1 MLLYGTAVLAGVVT
15 AISPCAYPVLP
26 IVFAGGVSGG
36 RRRPYA
42 IIAGLVAT
50 FVVSL
55 VALTW
60 ILDRLGLPND
70 LLRNIAI
77 ALLFVVAATLIVPQL
92 GRWLERPLAGLSR
105 RPAGDLGGG
114 FVLGA
119 SLGLVFAPCG
129 GPILSAVAGETAS
142 TSGSQRFGLALAYAL
157 GAAVPLLL
165 IAVAAKRSSERLRAF
180 RGHVGRLRVA
190 LGVVIGA
197 AALLIALGVDS
208 SLQRLIG
215 DYTHGL
221 QTAER
226 SCSVRTRLHQRCV
239 SSVGPGLDNFG
250 RAPNFTGISAWINS
264 RPLTTKKLRGK
275 VVLVDFWT

>member
-1 MLLYGTAVLAGVVT
+1 MLLYGTAVLAGIVT

-26 IVFAGGVSGG
+26 IVFAGGASGG
-36 RRRPYA
+36 QRRPYA
-42 IIAGLVAT
+42 IIAGLVTT

-55 VALTW
+55 LALTW
-60 ILDRLGLPND
+60 LLDRLGLPND
-70 LLRNIAI
+70 LLHNIAL
-77 ALLFVVAATLIVPQL
+77 ALLFVVAATLIVPPL
-92 GRWLERPLAGLSR
+92 GLWLERPLARLSR

-142 TSGSQRFGLALAYAL
+142 TSGWQRFGLALAYAL

-165 IAVAAKRSSERLRAF
+165 IAVGARRSSERLRAF
-180 RGHVGRLRVA
+180 RAHIAQLRVA
-190 LGVVIGA
+190 LGVVIAA

-221 QTAER
+221 QAAER
-226 SCSVRTRLHQRCV
+226 SCSVRQRLHQRCV
-239 SSVGPGLDNFG
+239 SSPGAGLENFG
-250 RAPNFTGISAWINS
+250 QAPNFTGVSTWINS
-264 RPLTTKKLRGK
+264 RPLTI
-275 VVLVDFWT
+275 